1 MTDTGEQRV
10 EVTRRVAAPAGRIFA
25 LLRDPNGHIAIDGSG
40 MLLAAADAQPIT
52 AVGDTFVMNMDR
64 EPLGDLPMGKYTVK
78 NTVVTFTPD
87 VEVAWQPGAVD
98 RSPIGHT
105 YGYRLEA
112 VGATATDVTS
122 YCDWSG
128 AHPKLLAALTW
139 PVVPVGALEKSLETL
154 RCLAEGSG
162 A

>member
-1 MTDTGEQRV
+1 MTRIET
-10 EVTRRVAAPAGRIFA
+10 TRRIAAPADRIFA
-25 LLRDPNGHIAIDGSG
+25 LISDPHGHVAIDGSG
-40 MLLAAADAQPIT
+40 MLLAAPDARPIG

-78 NTVVTFTPD
+78 NTVVRFTPG

-105 YGYRLEA
+105 YGYRLA
-112 VGATATDVTS
+112 ALDGGATEVTS

-139 PVVPVGALEKSLETL
+139 PIVPLSALEKSLENL
-154 RCLAEGSG
+154 RRLAEDRSG